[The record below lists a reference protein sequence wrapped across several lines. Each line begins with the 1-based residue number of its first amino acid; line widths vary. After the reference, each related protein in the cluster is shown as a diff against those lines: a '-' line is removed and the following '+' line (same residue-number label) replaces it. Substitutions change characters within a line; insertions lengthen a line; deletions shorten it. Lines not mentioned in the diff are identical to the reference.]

1 MYQCFVRF
9 SLWLNGMRKRYC
21 YLLDTLRLW
30 YYRCSY
36 STNTRHDERLMF
48 TMSSIV
54 EDLRFQEQ
62 LLTYIYKL
70 PRFVVGSVALR
81 EEFSDFSAEY
91 VDRQRDLLHRKK
103 FVSFDGFTVD
113 DKWECE
119 IKLTARGCEM
129 AEEILLRE
137 YQSATNVD

>member
-1 MYQCFVRF
+1 
-9 SLWLNGMRKRYC
+9 
-21 YLLDTLRLW
+21 
-30 YYRCSY
+30 
-36 STNTRHDERLMF
+36 
-48 TMSSIV
+48 MSSIV

-91 VDRQRDLLHRKK
+91 VDRQRDLLHRKE
-103 FVSFDGFTVD
+103 FVSYDGFTVD